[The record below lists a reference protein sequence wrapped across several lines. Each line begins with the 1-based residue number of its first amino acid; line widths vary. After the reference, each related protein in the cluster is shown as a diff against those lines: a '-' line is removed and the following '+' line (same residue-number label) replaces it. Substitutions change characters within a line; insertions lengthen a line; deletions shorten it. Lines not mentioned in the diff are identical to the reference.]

1 MRLVLCMFQLMTG
14 QFEMRFSVLAPD
26 GVLAAAYI
34 VGTEEFVAIG
44 AGFCG
49 VRQPDVFYS
58 CDLFI

>member
-1 MRLVLCMFQLMTG
+1 LYGLFQLLTG
-14 QFEMRFSVLAPD
+14 QFEVRFSVSAPD

-49 VRQPDVFYS
+49 VRLPTA
-58 CDLFI
+58 LF